1 MKSLPR
7 LLVAT
12 VSAACVLG
20 LLSACFST
28 PAEEQRRRDGLNAA
42 VSQFE
47 PDAISEVICD
57 ESGGEIGIK
66 TGLTRDLVLAG
77 ADSWETAS
85 SRLATIGYRVSE
97 VSPRLSGSG
106 PGGITVL
113 ARLIPRPGAEPDLE
127 EQLRATDCEI
137 PEDGAV
143 YMQFSE
149 TGADT

>member
-1 MKSLPR
+1 MSLPR
-7 LLVAT
+7 RLLAT
-12 VSAACVLG
+12 VSVVGALM
-20 LLSACFST
+20 LLSGCFSS
-28 PAEEQRRRDGLNAA
+28 PAAEQQRRDLLDFA
-42 VSQFE
+42 VSKYD

-66 TGLTRDLVLAG
+66 TGLTRTVVMAG
-77 ADSWETAS
+77 ADSWTAAS
-85 SRLATIGYRVSE
+85 LRLSEIGYRVSE

-113 ARLIPRPGAEPDLE
+113 ARLIPGPGAEPALE

-143 YMQFSE
+143 FMSFSE
-149 TGADT
+149 IGEGT